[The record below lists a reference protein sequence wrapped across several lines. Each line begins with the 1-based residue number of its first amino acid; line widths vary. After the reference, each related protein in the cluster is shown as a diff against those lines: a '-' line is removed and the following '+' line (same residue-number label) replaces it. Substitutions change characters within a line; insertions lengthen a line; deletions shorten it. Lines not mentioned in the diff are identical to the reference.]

1 MRNSLSWGRVA
12 AAGLAVALAVSAA
25 ACGSGNDA
33 DGTATPDAAAGFPA
47 TVTGAYGAVTVPA
60 KPGRVVALNV
70 QVAEILVS
78 LGVQPVA
85 VATSDKEIRET
96 FPWLAG
102 AFTGT
107 LDPKL
112 VENFEAN
119 LEKVASY
126 RPDLIAGSS
135 YNLTEKAYPQAAG
148 VAPTFA
154 GIAAANDDWDDTARA
169 LGKLVGTDAK
179 DVIDGVERACAAA
192 RQKVP
197 GLAGK
202 TYQWVATGD
211 GQFRFGN
218 GTWLECFGLK
228 PAANQ
233 DNTQSANA
241 AVSQER
247 IEELNANVLAIWD
260 FAGAAQKVKADPRFA
275 ALPSSTS
282 GAVIWADLQLANATN
297 SPGPKSYDY
306 LIQRILPILEASPVS
321 R

>member
-1 MRNSLSWGRVA
+1 MRNSLSWRRLAV
-12 AAGLAVALAVSAA
+12 AGLAVALAVSTA
-25 ACGSGNDA
+25 ACGSDNDA
-33 DGTATPDAAAGFPA
+33 GTAPDAGAGFPA
-47 TVTGAYGAVTVPA
+47 TVTGAYGTVSVPA

-70 QVAEILVS
+70 QVAEILVA

-85 VATSDKEIRET
+85 VATTDKEITES

-102 AFTGT
+102 VFTGT
-107 LDPKL
+107 LDPQL
-112 VENFEAN
+112 LENYEAN
-119 LEKVASY
+119 LEKIASY
-126 RPDLIAGSS
+126 RPDLIAGSG
-135 YNLTEKAYPQAAG
+135 YNLTEKAYPQATD

-154 GIAAANDDWDDTARA
+154 GISAGNDDWDDTARA
-169 LGKLVGTDAK
+169 LGKLVGTDAQGA
-179 DVIDGVERACAAA
+179 IDGVERACATA

-233 DNTQSANA
+233 DNTQRANA

-247 IEELNANVLAIWD
+247 IEELNADVLAIWD
-260 FAGAAQKVKADPRFA
+260 FAGEAQKVKADPRFA
-275 ALPSSTS
+275 KLPSATS
-282 GAVIWADLQLANATN
+282 GAVIWTDLPLASATN
-297 SPGPKSYDY
+297 SPAPKSYDY
-306 LIQRILPILEASPVS
+306 LIQRVLPILEAAPAS